1 MCLLAPTPQLSFR
14 SDFSFILTRNC
25 KRLINNTSFIPC
37 WVCKQLSDQCRKQT
51 DGGQKRVL
59 ITDSNQYQ
67 RSSHELQ
74 QRASYACHLSQW
86 SRGHF
91 GPLLD
96 GGTEKECVLKKD
108 WIPRNRSPKRLSQ
121 NGAVSTPISASWEI
135 IVMIVLCC
143 K

>member
-1 MCLLAPTPQLSFR
+1 MKLVIFFFKVCLLAPTPQLSFR

-51 DGGQKRVL
+51 DGGQKWVL
-59 ITDSNQYQ
+59 IADSNQYQ

-74 QRASYACHLSQW
+74 QRASYACHLSRW

-91 GPLLD
+91 GPYQME
-96 GGTEKECVLKKD
+96 GQRRNVSCRRAGSQGTEAQ
-108 WIPRNRSPKRLSQ
+108 R
-121 NGAVSTPISASWEI
+121 G
-135 IVMIVLCC
+135 
-143 K
+143 